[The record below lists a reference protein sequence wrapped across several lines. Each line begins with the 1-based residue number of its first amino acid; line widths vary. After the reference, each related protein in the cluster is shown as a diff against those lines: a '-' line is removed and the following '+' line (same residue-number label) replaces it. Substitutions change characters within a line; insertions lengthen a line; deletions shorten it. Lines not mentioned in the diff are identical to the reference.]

1 VGFEMRAFLTIMAFL
16 AATVAAHVPAMA
28 FENFIPAGTGYS
40 TEITTLPDFNSD
52 QSDVNQQADIYETEI
67 YRKKRK
73 YAEDDAALRRF
84 FSQNDPT
91 SIGGK
96 FDY

>member
-1 VGFEMRAFLTIMAFL
+1 MRFVLTVL
-16 AATVAAHVPAMA
+16 ALIAVTSATQA

-40 TEITTLPDFNSD
+40 TEIDTLPDFNSD
-52 QSDVNQQADIYETEI
+52 QSQVNQQTDIYETEI

-84 FSQNDPT
+84 FSQNNST
-91 SIGGK
+91 GLGGK
-96 FDY
+96 VDY

>member
-1 VGFEMRAFLTIMAFL
+1 MRAILTVLAFF
-16 AATVAAHVPAMA
+16 AAIASAQA

-40 TEITTLPDFNSD
+40 TEIATLPDFNSD
-52 QSDVNQQADIYETEI
+52 QSQINQQTDIYETEI

-73 YAEDDAALRRF
+73 YAEDDATLRRF

-96 FDY
+96 VDY